1 MKKLLFFLVLIGLSL
16 AGVAWWLS
24 RKRHEAPDASAYTY
38 AAVEYG
44 RISEVVSATG
54 LVQPREV
61 FPVGTELAGKVVAV
75 LADFNQTV
83 AEGDPLV
90 QLDDRMARQRLRQ
103 AELAVQLARVQVK
116 QARASRDAAEK
127 AAERERRRSPQV
139 RSQVELDLAEAQLH
153 SAEVTVEAARVK
165 VQEAEEARRQA
176 DLALNLTTV
185 HVPVLARSGEDTSHS
200 RQHLNRSGVGTL
212 APEGTTPQRK
222 RSFIVLDRKVS
233 LNQEVGP
240 PASAQLFTLA
250 GSLDRMQ
257 VVTQVAEGDIFK
269 IRRGLAADFTVAGGG
284 DNEPAFHG
292 TVEDIRLVPT
302 SSHGAVFYNVLID
315 VHNQRNASGDWLLR
329 PGLTASVDIVRRAH
343 EKAWKLPNAALNF
356 QPDESVIT
364 PAARARLARGQDQKD
379 RRLWRTIWVLGPD
392 QRPWPVL
399 VRTGGK
405 NAQGEPGLQDA
416 QFTEVLE
423 WDPELNPQ
431 PDPTKPA
438 TFPRVI
444 IGMPAA
450 KKGGLFNPPNIKL

>member
-1 MKKLLFFLVLIGLSL
+1 VKKLLFFLVLIGLGL

-24 RKRHEAPDASAYTY
+24 REHNKAPDPNAYTY
-38 AAVEYG
+38 ANVEFG

-83 AEGDPLV
+83 EEGDPLV
-90 QLDDRMARQRLRQ
+90 RLDDRMARQRLRQ
-103 AELAVQLARVQVK
+103 AELAVQLARIQVK
-116 QARASRDAAEK
+116 QAQASRDAAEK

-139 RSQVELDLAEAQLH
+139 RSQIELDLAEAQLH
-153 SAEVTVEAARVK
+153 GADVAVEAARVK

-176 DLALNLTTV
+176 ELALRLTTV
-185 HVPVLARSGEDTSHS
+185 RVPVLARNGEETSHAQ
-200 RQHLNRSGVGTL
+200 QHLDRPGIGTL
-212 APEGTTPQRK
+212 APEGTTPEHK

-257 VVTQVAEGDIFK
+257 VVTQVVEGDIFK
-269 IRRGLAADFTVAGGG
+269 IRRGLKANFTVAGGG
-284 DNEPAFHG
+284 DNEPTFHG

-302 SSHGAVFYNVLID
+302 SNHGAVFYNVLID
-315 VHNQRNASGDWLLR
+315 IQNQRDASGDWLLR

-343 EKAWKLPNAALNF
+343 DRAWKLPNAALNF
-356 QPDESVIT
+356 QPEESVIT
-364 PAARARLARGQDQKD
+364 PAARAKLARWQEHKD
-379 RRLWRTIWVLGPD
+379 RPLWRAIWVRGTD
-392 QRPWPVL
+392 QRPWPVF
-399 VRTGGK
+399 VRTGGN
-405 NAQGEPGLQDA
+405 NAQGEPGLSDS

-423 WDPELNPQ
+423 WDPELSPR
-431 PDPTKPA
+431 PEPGKPA
-438 TFPRVI
+438 TYPRVI

-450 KKGGLFNPPNIKL
+450 KKNGLFSPPNIKL